1 MSRDAPSVPG
11 PTIWLCQSDSTSAM
25 YFGCYGPRR
34 GANTLC
40 RAAHTGHCHG
50 EPVSLFFLCLYVKL
64 HFTDDEKWNIG
75 KHGTEVKNS
84 STHIAVRLIY
94 SSSPAFPVQALLP
107 RLEHQSS
114 FLLLAVIAVVVET
127 ASSSIFV
134 PLLQADG
141 SVPQVL
147 QSRGDVG

>member
-1 MSRDAPSVPG
+1 MARDAPSVPV
-11 PTIWLCQSDSTSAM
+11 PTIWLCQSDSTSATCL
-25 YFGCYGPRR
+25 GCYGPRR

-40 RAAHTGHCHG
+40 RAAHHCHG

-64 HFTDDEKWNIG
+64 HFTDDEKWNIA

-84 STHIAVRLIY
+84 GTHIAVRLIY
-94 SSSPAFPVQALLP
+94 SSSPTFPVQALLP
-107 RLEHQSS
+107 RLEHQGS